1 MAKILLVNYKPDLPT
16 TKLSDLPKEKLD
28 KLMSVTVK
36 GAKHI
41 ANVPG
46 LRWKIY
52 LNNPETGEVGG
63 IYLFDDEASLK
74 AYLDGP
80 LMTQR
85 KAGKF
90 GDGVR
95 VLFTIRDAT
104 IKQFDVMDELTKI
117 TRGPVADAVDAVVS
131 IGKMAR
137 HSRGHLPV
145 GHKRHGV
152 KL

>member
-1 MAKILLVNYKPDLPT
+1 MAKILQVNYKPDLPK
-16 TKLSDLPKEKLD
+16 KLSDLPKEELD
-28 KLMSVTVK
+28 KIMSMGAE

-41 ANVPG
+41 ATVPG

-52 LNNPETGEVGG
+52 LMNAESGEVGG

-80 LMTQR
+80 IMTQR

-95 VLFTIRDAT
+95 VISTIRDVT

-117 TRGPVADAVDAVVS
+117 TRGPV
-131 IGKMAR
+131 
-137 HSRGHLPV
+137 
-145 GHKRHGV
+145 
-152 KL
+152 